1 MKEWLQDCES
11 KWNIDILFAC
21 EAGSRAWGLDS
32 SESDQDLRFIY
43 KHRDIRSYLSLSKPM
58 EVIDLSHPVDAH
70 GWDIFK
76 AFQLAAKSNPS
87 LYEWAFSPIIYEDK
101 RGFSAKLRQM
111 IVENYSPFSVA
122 MHYLSLVNRNLKD
135 VIGKENFGTRQ
146 QKQLIQIIRSIL
158 IIQKIIR
165 QGAIN
170 SSPFFKIEK
179 EPQEIWVRYYFL
191 LGEAKK
197 QVSLLPHE
205 VLSEMIFRLEKEK
218 LRLETRCQELN
229 RGESFKEKLDIWLW
243 ELLDI

>member
-21 EAGSRAWGLDS
+21 DAGSRAWGLDS

-43 KHRDIRSYLSLSKPM
+43 KHRNIRSYLSLSKPM

-101 RGFSAKLRQM
+101 RGFSTKLRQM

-146 QKQLIQIIRSIL
+146 QKQLIQIVRSIL

-165 QGAIN
+165 HGAI

-179 EPQEIWVRYYFL
+179 EPQEIWLRYYFL

-197 QVSLLPHE
+197 QVRLLPHE
-205 VLSEMIFRLEKEK
+205 VLSEMIFQLEKEK

-229 RGESFKEKLDIWLW
+229 RGETFKEKLDIWLW
-243 ELLDI
+243 ALLDI